1 MSSLFGV
8 LGVGANGLAAS
19 AFGTNVASQNASNV
33 GTDGYSRRLAILE
46 PLGPPPAGGAGAQA
60 VGARRV
66 LDALLD
72 RRILGARAAAGAAG
86 AGARTLEVL
95 DAVLAE
101 GIGSI
106 GDAMDAIDTA
116 IADLAAHPADRAARS
131 VVLARADALAQA
143 FSSAA
148 ESIDQARSDANQH
161 VAHDVRTLNG
171 KLHEIA
177 SLGVQISRAEI
188 GGAEASDLRDR
199 RDELVRQ
206 VSDLAPVTRI
216 EDASGRITL
225 LLGGSIPLV
234 SPDGQVGEL
243 EAATDPATGDMRV
256 FAVAAGARV
265 DVTDRIDSGAIG
277 GTIAARDGALASA
290 VADLDQIAFD
300 FATAWNAAHATGF
313 GLDGGT
319 GRNLFEPPAAVSGA
333 AAAMALSADVR
344 GQPDFV
350 AAAAEGTTLPGDN
363 RGALALQALADA
375 RFALGGAGTAADALS
390 ALIGSAGAA
399 LQSARADEEH
409 ATIAAAQLADLRE
422 SVSGVSLDEEMIALT
437 RYQRAYQASLRVV
450 QVADEMLGELMELGR

>member
-1 MSSLFGV
+1 VTSLFGI
-8 LGVGANGLAAS
+8 LGVGANGLAAN

-46 PLGPPPAGGAGAQA
+46 PLGGPPEAGAGARA
-60 VGARRV
+60 TGARRI
-66 LDALLD
+66 LDGLLD
-72 RRILGARAAAGAAG
+72 RRILGARAAAGAAS

-101 GIGSI
+101 GAGSV
-106 GDAMDAIDTA
+106 GDAMDALATA
-116 IADLAAHPADRAARS
+116 IADLAAHPDDRAART
-131 VVLARADALAQA
+131 VVLARSDALAQA

-148 ESIDQARSDANQH
+148 GAIAESRSDANQH
-161 VAHDVRTLNG
+161 VAADVRALDETLR
-171 KLHEIA
+171 EIA
-177 SLGVQISRAEI
+177 SLGTQISRAEL

-206 VSDLAPVTRI
+206 VSDRVPVTRI

-234 SPDGQVGEL
+234 SLDGQVGEL
-243 EAATDPATGDMRV
+243 EAATDPATGDMRI

-265 DVTDRIDSGAIG
+265 DVTDRIDSGSIG
-277 GTIAARDGALASA
+277 GTIAARDGALAQA
-290 VADLDQIAFD
+290 AADLDQLAYD
-300 FATAWNAAHATGF
+300 FATAWNAAHTAGF

-319 GRNLFEPPAAVSGA
+319 GRNLFEPPAAVAGAASGLAVSADVVEQPDFLA
-333 AAAMALSADVR
+333 AAAAGAD
-344 GQPDFV
+344 
-350 AAAAEGTTLPGDN
+350 LPGDN

-375 RFALGGAGTAADALS
+375 RIALGGTATLGDGLS

-399 LQSARADEEH
+399 LQGASADEEY
-409 ATIAAAQLADLRE
+409 AAMAAAQLADLRE
-422 SVSGVSLDEEMIALT
+422 SVSGVSLDDEMVALT